1 MPQHVE
7 NQPEPSLPVR
17 KGFMLVLSSPS
28 GAGKTSLARALL
40 DAESEIRPSIS
51 ITTRPRRASETDG
64 VDYWFVTPAEF
75 NTMRDRGELL
85 EWANVFDNLYGTP
98 RAPVERALNAG
109 SDVLFDIDWQGGA
122 QLREAAPDDVVCV
135 FILPPSAGALRQR
148 LESRALDSPE
158 VIEKRLAGAPREI
171 AAWQD
176 YRYIVVNDNFD
187 NSLASL
193 RAIVRAE
200 RLRRDRRSGL
210 SDWVANLQTA
220 LQPQARGGNDAD
232 PAS

>member
-7 NQPEPSLPVR
+7 NRPEPSLPVR

-51 ITTRPRRASETDG
+51 ITTRPRRANETDG

-122 QLREAAPDDVVCV
+122 QLREAAPGDVVCV

-176 YRYIVVNDNFD
+176 YRYIIVNDNFD

-210 SDWVANLQTA
+210 SDWVANLQAA
-220 LQPQARGGNDAD
+220 LHSQAKGGNDAD